1 MLKFKLSTNKKH
13 KYVVLNH
20 TRYFVF
26 KVGSLP
32 KDFAEVRSELCEDP
46 IRHWLNYKGF
56 TLINQCYLKPEYQL
70 R

>member
-1 MLKFKLSTNKKH
+1 MKIKLTANKKNR
-13 KYVVLNH
+13 YVKFNN

-32 KDFAEVRSELCEDP
+32 KHFAEVTSEAPVRS
-46 IRHWLNYKGF
+46 WLNYKGF
-56 TLINQCYLKPEYQL
+56 TLINEAYLTESFTL

>member
-1 MLKFKLSTNKKH
+1 MLKFKLSANKKH

-32 KDFAEVRSELCEDP
+32 KDFAEVTSEEP

-56 TLINQCYLKPEYQL
+56 TLINQCYLKPQYQL